1 MQTVGK
7 GERVAFVGPDHAVT
21 ALFDVLAG
29 VQEVT
34 SGKIQW
40 GHSTNRGYLPKDN
53 EDFFATDLNLIQW
66 MRQFTEET
74 EENFVRSFL
83 GRMLFSGEEVMKS
96 ANVLSGGEKM
106 RCMLARI
113 MLGSPNVV
121 LLDSPTNHLDL
132 ESITSLNTA
141 LEKFTGTL
149 LFTSHDVEFVTTL
162 ATRIVELDGNTC
174 HDLHMDYAT
183 YLVDEARLARLEVSR
198 ARAS

>member
-1 MQTVGK
+1 MTIGK
-7 GERVAFVGPDHAVT
+7 GERVAIVGPDHKVS
-21 ALFDVLAG
+21 ALLDILAG
-29 VQEVT
+29 VREPS
-34 SGKIQW
+34 SGSLRW
-40 GHSTNRGYLPKDN
+40 GHSAIRGYLPKN
-53 EDFFATDLNLIQW
+53 HEDFFETDLNLVNW

-83 GRMLFSGEEVMKS
+83 GKMLFSGEEVLKS

-132 ESITSLNTA
+132 KSITSLNNA
-141 LEKFTGTL
+141 LEKFDGTL
-149 LFTSHDVEFVTTL
+149 LFTSHDVEFITTL
-162 ATRIVELDGNTC
+162 ATRIVELDGTSY

-183 YLVDEARLARLEVSR
+183 YLVDEARLDRLSANR
-198 ARAS
+198 PGLS